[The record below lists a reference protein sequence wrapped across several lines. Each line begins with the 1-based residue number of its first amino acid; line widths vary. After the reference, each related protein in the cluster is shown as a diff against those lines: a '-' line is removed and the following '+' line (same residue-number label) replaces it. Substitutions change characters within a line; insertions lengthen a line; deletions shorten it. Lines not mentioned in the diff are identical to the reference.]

1 MEEIRKFVDSVNIYL
16 QLENPSYTKRISYW
30 KKQRDYAQ
38 MIIDKNWMPTPQ
50 QRSIIKSNS
59 QSLTDLVVKLIK

>member
-16 QLENPSYTKRISYW
+16 QLENPVYTKRISYW

-38 MIIDKNWMPTPQ
+38 MIIDKNWMPTPH
-50 QRSIIKSNS
+50 QRSIIKSNN